1 MGDAKSKPSTDQNIE
16 PVTTESGQQH
26 LSQDFQKLF
35 LDKDLA
41 DVEII
46 CGDRSLPCHSL
57 VLSARSPVFRAM
69 FKADM
74 TEKKEGK
81 VAIQDF
87 SFDVVQNMLHFVYTG
102 MLSKPELDE
111 SEAVDL
117 LGIAKAYQLHLLKWV
132 CENKLC
138 EILDVDNCLRL
149 LATAEMYQADRIK
162 KHGMELI
169 IKNMNTIVINNSEDW
184 EKCVKNHPDLV
195 VEITREQAKK
205 NGV

>member
-1 MGDAKSKPSTDQNIE
+1 
-16 PVTTESGQQH
+16 
-26 LSQDFQKLF
+26 
-35 LDKDLA
+35 
-41 DVEII
+41 
-46 CGDRSLPCHSL
+46 
-57 VLSARSPVFRAM
+57 M

-87 SFDVVQNMLHFVYTG
+87 SFDVVKNMLYFIYTG

-169 IKNMNTIVINNSEDW
+169 IKNMNIIVINNSEDW

-205 NGV
+205 SGV